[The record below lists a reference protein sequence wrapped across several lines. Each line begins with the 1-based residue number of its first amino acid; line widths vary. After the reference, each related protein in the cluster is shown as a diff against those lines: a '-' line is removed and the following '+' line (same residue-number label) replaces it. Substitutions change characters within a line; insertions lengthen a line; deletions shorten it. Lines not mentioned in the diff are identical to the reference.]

1 MRIELLKPYGISA
14 PGAVLTDVPPPVAE
28 LLIARGVA
36 KCIDETKI
44 QTKPFYAKIRKK

>member
-1 MRIELLKPYGISA
+1 MKIQLLKPYGMSD
-14 PGAVLTDVPPPVAE
+14 PGAILPDVPGPVAE